1 MNDYSAP
8 NLQSYVLR
16 THGLREEDVFKKLSK
31 ERKTSIINELF
42 LKHTGYHL
50 TNQGLS
56 SKDGKDCFDA
66 YKNFDD
72 IRSYQHLERDI
83 AQTIKRN
90 KRPFEKLKRL
100 SHLKSKQKFREKQ
113 QENIEKL
120 DDEAYLLKWSPDT
133 KGRHDKL
140 LDLKKKREQEQNKG
154 YERNN

>member
-1 MNDYSAP
+1 MKDYLAP

-90 KRPFEKLKRL
+90 KRPFEKMKRL

-113 QENIEKL
+113 QEKIEQL
-120 DDEAYLLKWSPDT
+120 DGQTYLLKWSPDT
-133 KGRHDKL
+133 KGRREKL
-140 LDLKKKREQEQNKG
+140 AQLKKKKDQERSND
-154 YERNN
+154 YSR